1 MMIKKLV
8 HSALLST
15 LIITGGCALSPQQVE
30 VAPHI
35 TLPVKVPVVKNTVN
49 VSVVDDRLSKVLG
62 TRGGIY
68 DKTSTL
74 TIKNDITLAVKHAVE
89 QALLKMEMQ
98 LDPNNPAVR
107 FTVYIDKIDYSTPAQ
122 NYVTEV
128 NINAVA
134 RAEVKF
140 GDRVYHGR
148 YQSTAKHKVVK
159 APSETK
165 NEEIVNGI
173 INNVLDRMFS
183 DQALV
188 KFLRSG

>member
-1 MMIKKLV
+1 MMIKKL
-8 HSALLST
+8 AQATLLST
-15 LIITGGCALSPQQVE
+15 FIISSGCALSPQQVE
-30 VAPHI
+30 VAPNI
-35 TLPVKVPVVKNTVN
+35 TLPVKIPVVKNTVN
-49 VSVVDDRLSKVLG
+49 VAVVDDRLSRVLG

-74 TIKNDITLAVKHAVE
+74 TIKNDITLAIKHSVE

-107 FTVYIDKIDYSTPAQ
+107 FTVHIDKIDYSTPDQ

-134 RAEVKF
+134 RAEVQL

-165 NEEIVNGI
+165 NAEIVNGI

-183 DQALV
+183 DPALI